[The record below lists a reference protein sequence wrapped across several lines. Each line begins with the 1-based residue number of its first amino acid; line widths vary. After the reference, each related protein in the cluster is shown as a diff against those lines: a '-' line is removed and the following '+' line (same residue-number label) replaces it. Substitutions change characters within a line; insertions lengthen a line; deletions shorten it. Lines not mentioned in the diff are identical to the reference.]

1 MSYLPLQ
8 TVQFFASEFEKRLS
22 MYSLKVYK
30 HDEFLRVYSLNDS
43 LLIMVEL
50 YGTKAE
56 PCLNAEEIYG
66 KDRSNPFLEFPIRGE
81 KYYTLHIAELT
92 PNNIGFKYNNA
103 KFVREMQDI
112 TNICLLDL
120 YILYAKYGSEK
131 TDWWNPN
138 GLEGSKLADRI
149 NSIFPE
155 LHLHERILNWEGDV
169 YNFIVIEFEDC
180 HGIIQR
186 AVAYTKQ
193 QPQIYM
199 LHLCDD
205 WISTGKMHGNGII
218 DGRIEKSINA
228 AFSSWKGIKSLERL
242 EQHLQYFCI
251 SKKLKN
257 KFDAYSITRELYS
270 DSNSGKYQHL
280 TRSRYIKPKHKW
292 VSEELVYRL
301 TKKLYKD
308 YVVIYQHRP
317 FFLRSSNGG
326 QMSYDIFIS
335 KLNIAIEYQGQQHFE
350 PVDFFGGEMAFEEL
364 KKRDAEKAVLSAQNG
379 VKLVYINY
387 WEEIS
392 PQLII
397 YRVGIPTEI

>member
-8 TVQFFASEFEKRLS
+8 TVQYFASEFEKRLS

-30 HDEFLRVYSLNDS
+30 HDKFLRVYSLNDS

-56 PCLNAEEIYG
+56 PCLNAEEMYG
-66 KDRSNPFLEFPIRGE
+66 KDRSNPFLEFPIRG
-81 KYYTLHIAELT
+81 KTYYTLHIAELT

-112 TNICLLDL
+112 TNIWLLDL
-120 YILYAKYGSEK
+120 YISYAKYGSEK

-138 GLEGSKLADRI
+138 GPEGPKLADRI

-155 LHLHERILNWEGDV
+155 LHLSERILDWEGDV

-180 HGIIQR
+180 YGIIQR

-193 QPQIYM
+193 QPQTYM
-199 LHLCDD
+199 LHLCAD

-228 AFSSWKGIKSLERL
+228 AFSSWKGTKRLERL

-257 KFDAYSITRELYS
+257 KFDTYSIARELYS
-270 DSNSGKYQHL
+270 DSNAGKYQHL
-280 TRSRYIKPKHKW
+280 ARSRYIKPKHKW

-308 YVVIYQHRP
+308 YAVIYQHRP

-326 QMSYDIFIS
+326 QMSYDVFIS

-350 PVDFFGGEMAFEEL
+350 PIDFFGGEMAFEEL
-364 KKRDAEKAVLSAQNG
+364 KKRDVEKAFLSTQNG

-392 PQLII
+392 PQLIVD
-397 YRVGIPTEI
+397 RVGIPAEI